1 MGWGARLLVVLAGLV
16 ALALG
21 AWPIVLLGL
30 IYLAYSFRKPR
41 AQRAVI
47 VKQQVLARPGRPWG
61 RYALGGALLLLA
73 LAAVAAGGTL
83 SPVAFSAGG
92 LAVFLW
98 PLARRHGVGDGVVPM
113 TDSILLRSRLFP
125 LRWHALAE
133 VKLEAQDQTRG
144 VAALDGRL
152 LVFAGRSPSAFQV
165 VSVNALGYRTAE
177 EKVLRALRRE
187 TRMLSQRGA
196 HLLPLDS
203 RDAAKRLSMT
213 LDRLDVGSE
222 DLEAVSS
229 LPFDV
234 FAVRTKEGLVVSH
247 RAFRLS
253 EPVGTPSI
261 PTSDLTPARQ
271 PLFAEVVEKIQ
282 ERHGW
287 PGPDAFSPFLA
298 ALDASR
304 AEPFSDRVMARG
316 EAEGK
321 VSVET
326 PGCAEV
332 KLTRAQ
338 LRAVAR
344 IYG

>member
-21 AWPIVLLGL
+21 AWPVSLLGL
-30 IYLAYSFRKPR
+30 VYLAYSFRRPR
-41 AQRAVI
+41 PQRSVM
-47 VKQQVLARPGRPWG
+47 VRQQVLARPGRPWG
-61 RYALGGALLLLA
+61 RYALGGALFLLG
-73 LAAVAAGGTL
+73 LAAVAAGGAL

-98 PLARRHGVGDGVVPM
+98 PLARRGGVWGRVVPM
-113 TDSILLRSRLFP
+113 ADSILLRSRLFP

-133 VKLEAQDQTRG
+133 VKLEAQDQARG
-144 VAALDGRL
+144 VAAIDGRL

-165 VSVNALGYRTAE
+165 VTVHALGYAAAE

-187 TRMLSQRGA
+187 TRTLSQRGA

-203 RDAAKRLSMT
+203 RDAAKKLSLT
-213 LDRLDVGSE
+213 LDRLDVGTE

-234 FAVRTKEGLVVSH
+234 FALRTKEGLVVSH
-247 RAFRLS
+247 RAFRVT
-253 EPVGTPSI
+253 EPASPPSI
-261 PTSDLTPARQ
+261 PPSDLAPARR

-287 PGPDAFSPFLA
+287 PGPDEFSPFLA

-304 AEPFSDRVMARG
+304 AEPFSDRAVVAG
-316 EAEGK
+316 EVEGR

-326 PGCAEV
+326 PGGAAA

-338 LRAVAR
+338 LRAVAMV
-344 IYG
+344 YA

>member
-1 MGWGARLLVVLAGLV
+1 MGWGTRLLAVLAGLV

-21 AWPIVLLGL
+21 AWPIFLLGL
-30 IYLAYSFRKPR
+30 VYLAYSFRKPR
-41 AQRAVI
+41 ALRAVL
-47 VKQQVLARPGRPWG
+47 VNQEVLAGPGRPWG
-61 RYALGGALLLLA
+61 RYAFGGALFLLA
-73 LAAVAAGGTL
+73 LAAMAAGGTL

-92 LAVFLW
+92 LAVFFW
-98 PLARRHGVGDGVVPM
+98 PLARRSGVGGRVVPV

-133 VKLEAQDQTRG
+133 VKLEAQDQARG

-152 LVFAGRSPSAFQV
+152 LIFTGRSPSAFQV
-165 VSVNALGYRTAE
+165 VSVYAFGYRAAE
-177 EKVLRALRRE
+177 EKILRALRRE
-187 TRMLSQRGA
+187 TRTLSQKGA

-203 RDAAKRLSMT
+203 RDAAKRLSLT
-213 LDRLDVGSE
+213 LDRLDVGT
-222 DLEAVSS
+222 DGLETVSS

-234 FAVRTKEGLVVSH
+234 LAVRAKEGLVVSH
-247 RAFRLS
+247 RAFRVS
-253 EPVGTPSI
+253 EPAGPPFI
-261 PTSDLTPARQ
+261 PPSDLAPVRR

-287 PGPDAFSPFLA
+287 PGSDEFSPFLA

-304 AEPFSDRVMARG
+304 AEPFSDRVLARG

-321 VSVET
+321 VSVGAPE
-326 PGCAEV
+326 GAEV

-344 IYG
+344 VYT